1 MARFPV
7 SVCKSVQK
15 YAIYTQMVDAMAKY
29 SEILELISPYRRLTK
44 GIEAMSD
51 EMLEMLDTNEVS
63 VAIDPGNGR
72 VAAIVV
78 GDNGQAKTIT
88 FPSAKSLRGAS
99 SYQLFARRGL
109 RAGSFG
115 QLRADEHIISW
126 DGIERFVGRLAV
138 EEAAQQSD
146 ARNSA
151 TRYYDGW
158 INDYVLVA
166 IARATNAPSVSAR
179 VALGVPAELWADVQ
193 ADVIKALK
201 GTHRFEYNGTA
212 RTVRINEVIVDRE
225 GQAAWRVLPENQRNG
240 RVFII
245 DIGDGTANII
255 QLLDGEIKRS
265 TTLQLGVAT
274 ILDDLDNALIGR
286 GLRKMTQGERI
297 GLMDALRDQQPYSY
311 TVNNRP
317 VAIDQLAK
325 SYFNDATT
333 TFVQLL
339 QSRLPLGQADH
350 IWFIGGAVYFM
361 GDRMQQLIPVLKMP
375 TSSPELMN
383 ALGYAQALGIKTK
396 KRR

>member
-1 MARFPV
+1 
-7 SVCKSVQK
+7 
-15 YAIYTQMVDAMAKY
+15 
-29 SEILELISPYRRLTK
+29 
-44 GIEAMSD
+44 MSD
-51 EMLEMLDTNEVS
+51 EMLDTNEVS

-78 GDNGQAKTIT
+78 SDNGAARTIT

-99 SYQLFARRGL
+99 SYQLFARRGW

-115 QLRADEHIISW
+115 QLGPDEHIIAH

-166 IARATNAPSVSAR
+166 IARATTAPSVSAR
-179 VALGVPAELWADVQ
+179 VALGVPAELWAEVQ
-193 ADVIKALK
+193 SSVIKALK

-286 GLRKMTQGERI
+286 GLRKMTQAERI
-297 GLMDALRDQQPYSY
+297 GLMDALRDGRPFAY

-325 SYFNDATT
+325 NYFADAAT

-339 QSRLPLGQADH
+339 QSRLPLSQADH

-361 GDRMQQLIPVLKMP
+361 GDRIQQLIPVLKMP
-375 TSSPELMN
+375 SQSPELMN